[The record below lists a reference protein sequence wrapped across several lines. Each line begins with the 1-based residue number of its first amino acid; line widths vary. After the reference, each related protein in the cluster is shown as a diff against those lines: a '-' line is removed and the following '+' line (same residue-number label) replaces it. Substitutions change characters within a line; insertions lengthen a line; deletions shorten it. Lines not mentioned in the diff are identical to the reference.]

1 MPEFTKKSTQQK
13 VKEITESIEKGL
25 REMFE
30 SDRYQSY
37 LSTMSRFHSYS
48 VNNTLL
54 IQMQRPNATHVA
66 GFNAWRDRFER
77 HVKKGERGI
86 QIIAPTPVMKK
97 IREAVIDPDTKRPV
111 LDAEGKP
118 VTEERNV
125 KVPMFKPVTV
135 FDVSQTEGKPL
146 PELVSTL
153 TGDVEHYDAFV
164 EALRRSSPVP
174 IEFEQMEAG
183 MDGYFSAANQ
193 KIAIRPGMSQVQ
205 TVNAMVHEIGHSK
218 LHDYDMLLA
227 AAKADGGPA
236 PIKKDRKTEEVEA
249 ESVSYTVCQYFGIE
263 TAENSFG
270 YIADWSNGK
279 ELKELRASLEAIR
292 QTSSALI
299 QNIEKNY
306 AAVCKEREL
315 DHEQT
320 HKDPE
325 KATPQEQPKIAW
337 DYYLMTVARRKN
349 DLVLMQVGDSLEAY
363 GSDAGLIASALGFE
377 TATKTIPEQGTVT
390 FTSFPVQDLEKHLP
404 VLRESYDVTVVLG
417 DYSTHMEQTYL
428 SYEHER
434 SARYAVLDLPDESAA
449 GLTEKQLAKQ
459 DQFLSYATAVCDHA
473 EELGRAGLITLP
485 FGSHDKETF
494 TEMYADTL
502 RRNGPKNARA
512 VLDDYAEQSGYPT
525 PPRLL
530 KQLDELNALWD
541 SHLSYTLNVSPID
554 PNSAY
559 ISSIRPDGVMDEAA
573 LFSGPTNVCKSIIA
587 ELKEGSMTAAQARA
601 MNRQWN
607 ESMLPPGPSEALYFV
622 EGKNYV
628 HIQMT
633 DNGFDYTLYD
643 ADTKRLVDGGQFSVD
658 AAQKHISAETMIEA
672 ALIEV
677 CIMQGLDHVGYQECS
692 LDRLDQLREAN
703 LSLEHMVI
711 DEYPMPDASMEPDAL
726 EKNGCPDA
734 AALLPLSRDRARELF
749 AEGFTVFV
757 IDKNGDPMMLLEE
770 ADITDATEKLFALE
784 RHEWQ
789 QSKDFRVMI
798 RDNRLDH
805 QAERE
810 EAFLHYPVDAFAI
823 YQISDKSPERRDRIF
838 SDLESIQA
846 RGLEPSREHYDL
858 IYTGTLN
865 EHPDLKGPEDAFRIF
880 NLERPDDFGGHSL
893 SVSDIVALR
902 QSGVVTYHYCDSVG
916 FEEVPDFQ
924 KPENYLKAAE
934 MALEDDYGMIDGI
947 INNGPRDQGQT
958 QAEKAVP
965 SDQRPSVQERLRELQ
980 QEVNDREEQDRA
992 RKTRQE
998 RSI

>member
-25 REMFE
+25 REMFK

-86 QIIAPTPVMKK
+86 QIIAPTPVLKK

-146 PELVSTL
+146 PELVRTL

-164 EALRRSSPVP
+164 EALRRTSPVP
-174 IEFEQMEAG
+174 IEFEQMETG

-236 PIKKDRKTEEVEA
+236 PVKKDRKTEEVEA

-315 DHEQT
+315 DREAPV
-320 HKDPE
+320 KESSPKVPE
-325 KATPQEQPKIAW
+325 KPTP
-337 DYYLMTVARRKN
+337 T
-349 DLVLMQVGDSLEAY
+349 
-363 GSDAGLIASALGFE
+363 
-377 TATKTIPEQGTVT
+377 
-390 FTSFPVQDLEKHLP
+390 QD
-404 VLRESYDVTVVLG
+404 VFS
-417 DYSTHMEQTYL
+417 
-428 SYEHER
+428 
-434 SARYAVLDLPDESAA
+434 
-449 GLTEKQLAKQ
+449 
-459 DQFLSYATAVCDHA
+459 SYAKAVCDHA

-559 ISSIRPDGVMDEAA
+559 ISSIRPDGVMDEGA

-607 ESMLPPGPSEALYFV
+607 ESMLPPGPPEALYFV

-947 INNGPRDQGQT
+947 INNGPRDQGPT
-958 QAEKAVP
+958 QAEKTVP

>member
-25 REMFE
+25 LEMFE

-37 LSTMSRFHSYS
+37 LDTMSRFHSYS

-54 IQMQRPNATHVA
+54 IHMQRPNATHVA
-66 GFNAWRDRFER
+66 GFNAWRDKFER

-86 QIIAPTPVMKK
+86 QIIAPTPVLKK
-97 IREAVIDPDTKRPV
+97 IRETVIDPDTKRPV

-153 TGDVEHYDAFV
+153 TGDVEQYDAFV

-174 IEFEQMEAG
+174 IEFEQMETG

-236 PIKKDRKTEEVEA
+236 PVKKDRKTEEVEA

-299 QNIEKNY
+299 QDIEKNY

-315 DHEQT
+315 DREQKHE
-320 HKDPE
+320 KPVKESAPEVPE
-325 KATPQEQPKIAW
+325 KPTPTQ
-337 DYYLMTVARRKN
+337 D
-349 DLVLMQVGDSLEAY
+349 AY
-363 GSDAGLIASALGFE
+363 F
-377 TATKTIPEQGTVT
+377 
-390 FTSFPVQDLEKHLP
+390 
-404 VLRESYDVTVVLG
+404 
-417 DYSTHMEQTYL
+417 
-428 SYEHER
+428 
-434 SARYAVLDLPDESAA
+434 
-449 GLTEKQLAKQ
+449 
-459 DQFLSYATAVCDHA
+459 SYASAVCDHA

-541 SHLSYTLNVSPID
+541 AHLSYTLNVSPID

-559 ISSIRPDGVMDEAA
+559 ISSIRPDGAMDEGA

-587 ELKEGSMTAAQARA
+587 ELRDRSMTASQARA
-601 MNRQWN
+601 LNRQWN
-607 ESMLPPGPSEALYFV
+607 ESLLPPGPSEALYFV

-628 HIQMT
+628 HLQMT

-677 CIMQGLDHVGYQECS
+677 CIMQGLDNVGYQECS

-711 DEYPMPDASMEPDAL
+711 DEYPMPDASMEPDTL

-734 AALLPLSRDRARELF
+734 AALLPLSRNRALELF

-757 IDKNGDPMMLLEE
+757 IDKNGDPMMCMED

-846 RGLEPSREHYDL
+846 RGLEPTRAHYDL

-865 EHPDLKGPEDAFRIF
+865 EHPDLKGPEDAFHIF

-947 INNGPRDQGQT
+947 INNGPKDQGPTQT
-958 QAEKAVP
+958 EKALP

-992 RKTRQE
+992 HQTRQE